1 MRICSHLLNKS
12 LTENFIFCAVMRQL
26 YHFTNRKSLR
36 LLKIIILLA
45 SSHEKSVP
53 LTISHYLYFLCISK
67 VSSMLYHRLLGRVQ
81 SKECS
86 FVFTNTFLAFFIVF
100 HHEIC
105 VFIILI
111 SFFNE
116 ISNFRNKIL
125 SWNQKLELV
134 IINCQWNC
142 IKSFIQP
149 H

>member
-1 MRICSHLLNKS
+1 MRICSHLINKS
-12 LTENFIFCAVMRQL
+12 LTENFIFCAAMRQL
-26 YHFTNRKSLR
+26 YYFTNRKSLR

-45 SSHEKSVP
+45 SSHEKSIP

-67 VSSMLYHRLLGRVQ
+67 VSSMLYHRLVGWVQ

-116 ISNFRNKIL
+116 ISNFCNKII
-125 SWNQKLELV
+125 SWNQKLELL
-134 IINCQWNC
+134 IRNCQWNC